1 MKTRYIF
8 LTILAATL
16 TVSCD
21 KFLDTSLDLNA
32 SGETVET
39 NRGTIWSFANA
50 FYSPIIY
57 GYSVIDGNL
66 FAAASDE
73 AQQTAASS
81 NALYFNKGM
90 LNESLNP
97 LWTYYN
103 NCYEGIRAA
112 NFFLDYVADGKGI
125 ALLEKNRNL
134 ITDAASYARDVR
146 SLNFYIAEAHV
157 ARAYYYAELIKMYG
171 GVPIVEKTQQQSGG
185 AFVERSSYE
194 ACVEYIV
201 SEIDNWKDQL
211 ALNWNDDNTR
221 EGRFTLGAAL
231 AIKARVLLY
240 AASPLH
246 NPAGDRAKWVRAAEA
261 AKDILVNPDL
271 GYTLAGDYGSYF
283 QGSNSLSSKE
293 TIYVVRRAANN
304 TMETNNYP
312 IATSGGKSGVC
323 PTQNLVSAYEW
334 IGTPDP
340 ENPYANRDPRLAA
353 SIVTNGSTWNGRVIA
368 QAAGETDDQARA
380 NASRTGYY
388 LKKFLTDGLNLTQG
402 QTAQHN
408 WVAYRFAEVLLN
420 YAEAVNEAWGPSM
433 VPAGFPGS
441 AAQALQAVRDR
452 ASVSLPA
459 VDAATVDSFPW
470 QGYPGQGIGQPTGP
484 IGPITRRQ
492 VIGMAVYRPA
502 AQLGEEYGAMETD
515 RGKTRGKFT
524 ELVFDVKHDAWVIP
538 QYSHGILLIVDS
550 QENVGTP
557 TIKVESINNTPVT
570 PAVTDITAEP
580 STMMLRVGMQGY
592 PAVAV
597 AGTGAYDKGWTAV
610 SGTPEVATV
619 SPDGVITGVSVG
631 TATIT
636 FTAVGDPT
644 AIDTISVNVTA

>member
-1 MKTRYIF
+1 MKTRYIA
-8 LTILAATL
+8 LAILAAAL

-21 KFLDTSLDLNA
+21 KFLDTSLDLNS

-57 GYSVIDGNL
+57 GYGVLDGNL

-81 NALYFNKGM
+81 NALFFNKGM
-90 LNESLNP
+90 LNASVNP
-97 LWTYYN
+97 MWTYYN

-112 NFFLDYVADGKGI
+112 NFFLDYVADGKGV
-125 ALLEKNRNL
+125 ALLQLNRNL
-134 ITDAASYARDVR
+134 ITDAASYARDLA
-146 SLNFYIAEAHV
+146 SLNWYIAEAHV
-157 ARAYYYAELIKMYG
+157 ARAYYYSELIKMYG
-171 GVPIVEKTQQQSGG
+171 GVPIVEQTQQQSGG
-185 AFVERSSYE
+185 ALVERSSYD

-201 SEIDNWKDQL
+201 KEIDGWKDQL
-211 ALNWNDDNTR
+211 ALNWDADNTR

-231 AIKARVLLY
+231 AIKARTLLY

-246 NPAGDRAKWVRAAEA
+246 NPSNDRAKWVRAAEA
-261 AKDILVNPDL
+261 ANELISNTNLS
-271 GYTLAGDYGSYF
+271 YTLDSDYEALFRG
-283 QGSNSLSSKE
+283 GNSLGSKE
-293 TIYVVRRAANN
+293 AIYIVRRAANN

-323 PTQNLVSAYEW
+323 PTENLVSAYEY

-433 VPAGFPGS
+433 VPAGYPVS
-441 AAQALQAVRDR
+441 AAQALQAVRNR
-452 ASVSLPA
+452 ASVSLPD
-459 VDAATVDSFPW
+459 VDAATVDSF
-470 QGYPGQGIGQPTGP
+470 
-484 IGPITRRQ
+484 RAAVKHERQ
-492 VIGMAVYRPA
+492 VELAFEDHRYWDLLRWKDAMTVLNSPVQGVKISRSGSAYTYKVVDVADRTF
-502 AQLGEEYGAMETD
+502 GARNYYLPLMHSE
-515 RGKTRGKFT
+515 
-524 ELVFDVKHDAWVIP
+524 
-538 QYSHGILLIVDS
+538 IV
-550 QENVGTP
+550 NAGGTLQQNP
-557 TIKVESINNTPVT
+557 
-570 PAVTDITAEP
+570 
-580 STMMLRVGMQGY
+580 GY
-592 PAVAV
+592 
-597 AGTGAYDKGWTAV
+597 
-610 SGTPEVATV
+610 
-619 SPDGVITGVSVG
+619 
-631 TATIT
+631 
-636 FTAVGDPT
+636 
-644 AIDTISVNVTA
+644 